1 MHMELSSNSR
11 SHALLQLQQESH
23 AAEVQ
28 HDAAHS
34 PQHPATSS
42 DNFGA
47 ALAVLQV
54 VRCDSCS
61 GATRDDV
68 FTSFLFASRRKAFE
82 LMVAR
87 WRAAK

>member
-1 MHMELSSNSR
+1 M
-11 SHALLQLQQESH
+11 LLLDLLN
-23 AAEVQ
+23 VCC
-28 HDAAHS
+28 
-34 PQHPATSS
+34 
-42 DNFGA
+42 G
-47 ALAVLQV
+47 VLQV
-54 VRCDSCS
+54 VRCDPCS

>member
-1 MHMELSSNSR
+1 M
-11 SHALLQLQQESH
+11 LLQTQQSSLQLLLDTME
-23 AAEVQ
+23 AAV
-28 HDAAHS
+28 
-34 PQHPATSS
+34 
-42 DNFGA
+42 
-47 ALAVLQV
+47 ALLQV
-54 VRCDSCS
+54 VRCDSCT